1 MNMNQSSVNSSSL
14 VQTSPHFLNTISQ
27 TIRTSEQPPVNFTNN
42 NNNNNNIPK
51 VNSIKSKE
59 SSLNCK

>member
-42 NNNNNNIPK
+42 NNNISK

-59 SSLNCK
+59 SNLNGK